1 MEQKPLVSVRL
12 MVYNNE
18 PYIREAV
25 ESILMQKTEFRV
37 EIVVGDDFST
47 DNTLKI
53 IRSYEDTE
61 KINIRILDRPV
72 GGEYW
77 RKRKSKNASVR
88 TNFIDIVENCH
99 GKYVAL
105 LDGDDYWTDPLK
117 LQKQVDFMEANP
129 EYAICFHEVQIFN
142 QQRKSLEEDT
152 ITKRVLP
159 TTESIDLAQGNYI
172 HTPSVLFRNDFN
184 IPNWFSKS
192 PLGDWTLYMLAATNG
207 KVYKIEDTMAVY
219 RQHEESIWSKK
230 SNEYRISNTL
240 KSFRIIDEN
249 LVLTEKAHHV
259 LKETINLYKKQLYNL
274 RKKTANTL
282 VSICI
287 PTYNGASFLEESL
300 ESVKRQTYNN
310 IEVIVSDDASID
322 DTLAIVKKFK
332 DGVDFPVTIISHKPN
347 GIGANWNHCIKH
359 AKGAYIKF
367 LFQDDVLMPNC
378 IEEMLA
384 VFAQYPK
391 LGLVGC
397 KREFIIE
404 SETTAEIK
412 DWINKF
418 KNLQVQFEK
427 TEDITFIDNTLFSRR
442 DFTESPMNKIGE
454 PPTVMFKKEIINE
467 VGLFDEKL
475 EQILD
480 YVFYYRILKDYPIA
494 IINKSLVKFRIHKNQ
509 ATNVNRNKPI
519 ADYEIYKKIL
529 YREFLPLLHPSHKKK
544 LVLKFSKTARLKKK
558 VKSVLRKLRP

>member
-1 MEQKPLVSVRL
+1 MQANLSREDL
-12 MVYNNE
+12 M
-18 PYIREAV
+18 
-25 ESILMQKTEFRV
+25 
-37 EIVVGDDFST
+37 
-47 DNTLKI
+47 
-53 IRSYEDTE
+53 
-61 KINIRILDRPV
+61 
-72 GGEYW
+72 
-77 RKRKSKNASVR
+77 
-88 TNFIDIVENCH
+88 
-99 GKYVAL
+99 
-105 LDGDDYWTDPLK
+105 
-117 LQKQVDFMEANP
+117 
-129 EYAICFHEVQIFN
+129 
-142 QQRKSLEEDT
+142 
-152 ITKRVLP
+152 
-159 TTESIDLAQGNYI
+159 
-172 HTPSVLFRNDFN
+172 
-184 IPNWFSKS
+184 
-192 PLGDWTLYMLAATNG
+192 
-207 KVYKIEDTMAVY
+207 
-219 RQHEESIWSKK
+219 
-230 SNEYRISNTL
+230 
-240 KSFRIIDEN
+240 
-249 LVLTEKAHHV
+249 
-259 LKETINLYKKQLYNL
+259 
-274 RKKTANTL
+274 

-287 PTYNGASFLEESL
+287 PTYTGSAFLQEALNSIIN
-300 ESVKRQTYNN
+300 QTYKN
-310 IEVIVSDDASID
+310 IEVVISDDASKD
-322 DTLAIVKKFK
+322 NTLKIAKAFKKNAH
-332 DGVDFPVTIISHKPN
+332 FPVHIISHKPN
-347 GIGANWNHCIKH
+347 GIGANWNNTLKH

-427 TEDITFIDNTLFSRR
+427 TEDITFIDNALFSRK

-467 VGLFDEKL
+467 VGSFDEKL

-480 YVFYYRILKDYPIA
+480 YVFYYRILKKYPIA

-509 ATNVNRNKPI
+509 ATNVNRNKLI

-558 VKSVLRKLRP
+558 IKSVLRKLRP